1 VKPYFAP
8 LNGTASAANWD
19 PVVLRWRSVA
29 KFREADIDRLMGDTR
44 VIRNR
49 KKIEAIRENAREML
63 ALDTEYKG
71 FKRRQLVLPMDGR
84 A

>member
-19 PVVLRWRSVA
+19 PVVLRWKSVA

-44 VIRNR
+44 VIRNG
-49 KKIEAIRENAREML
+49 KKIEAIREGV
-63 ALDTEYKG
+63 G
-71 FKRRQLVLPMDGR
+71 FQPTRSAGR
-84 A
+84 SVTR